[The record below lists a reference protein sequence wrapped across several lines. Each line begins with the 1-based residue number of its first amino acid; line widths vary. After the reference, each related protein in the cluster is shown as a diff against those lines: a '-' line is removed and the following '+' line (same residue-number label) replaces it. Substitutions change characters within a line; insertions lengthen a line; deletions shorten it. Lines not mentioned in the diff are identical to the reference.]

1 MNRYVTFYG
10 IVVIVLTAFLW
21 WIFHQGNALEQAK
34 TIISASEPA
43 TVPDLSISE
52 FWQPF
57 AENLEHPVALLL
69 VQVIIIVFFARLM
82 GILATRIGQPS
93 VVGEIVAG
101 IILGPSVVGGIF
113 PEFSAVLFPAESL
126 KSLQALSQ
134 FGLVLFMFIIGMELD
149 ISILRHQAKSAV
161 IVSHASILF
170 PYVLGVGLSYFLY
183 VEYAPANISFTAF
196 GLFMGI
202 AMSITAFPVLARIV
216 QERGLSKT
224 PVGSMVITCA
234 AADDITAWCILAAV
248 IAVVKAGTAV
258 STLFIIVAALAYVL
272 VMLYVV
278 RPFLVKFAEVYASKE
293 NINRTVIAFIF
304 LLVLIS
310 SFITELIG
318 IHALFGAFLAGA
330 IIPHNLRFKEILA
343 EKIEDISLVLLLPI
357 FFVFTGL
364 RTQIG
369 LLSDGNLWNICLIVI
384 ATAVVGKFFGSAIP
398 ARIVGQS
405 WHNSFVIGALM
416 NTRGLMELV
425 VLNIGYELGV
435 LSPEIFAMMVL
446 MAVLTTMMTGP
457 ALDLIE
463 KLSER
468 LRPAQNAHAASDRY
482 HILISFGVPAMGR
495 KLLQLAMQ
503 MGATPY
509 NNLQITALHITPNS
523 QVSPIDAQIFEQEG
537 FAPVKEMANQLHI
550 DINCIYRTTDDLVK
564 EIEDTVEEGKFD
576 FLLVGSARSLF
587 TTDRTGGI
595 VQRFLDEIDTEIG
608 ILVDRGLDKIKK
620 LLLLLDA
627 PGDMAL
633 LPYVQRFAEG
643 GTQHL
648 TVLQTDQYLSD
659 EKSLIQKNFSESFAV
674 DVLEVTSATVDWPL
688 KGYDLVLIS
697 RRTYEKLTEQSP
709 EWVAKCPN
717 ILIIRS
723 VN

>member
-1 MNRYVTFYG
+1 MNRYVVFYS
-10 IVVIVLTAFLW
+10 IVVVILTAFLW
-21 WIFHQGNALEQAK
+21 WIFHQGHALEQAK
-34 TIISASEPA
+34 QVI
-43 TVPDLSISE
+43 SISKPTTASNLSLNE

-57 AENLEHPVALLL
+57 AENLHHPVALLL
-69 VQVIIIVFFARLM
+69 VQVIVIVFFARLM
-82 GILATRIGQPS
+82 GIFATRIGQPS

-101 IILGPSVVGGIF
+101 IVLGPSVVGGIF
-113 PEFSAVLFPAESL
+113 PEISAILFPAESL

-149 ISILRHQAKSAV
+149 VSILKRQAKSAI

-183 VEYAPANISFTAF
+183 VEYAPDNISFTAF

-248 IAVVKAGTAV
+248 IAVVKAGTAI
-258 STLFIIVAALAYVL
+258 STLFIIAAAIGYVL
-272 VMLYVV
+272 VMLYLV

-330 IIPHNLRFKEILA
+330 IIPHNLHFKEILA
-343 EKIEDISLVLLLPI
+343 EKIEDVSLVLLLPI

-364 RTQIG
+364 RTEIG
-369 LLSDGNLWNICLIVI
+369 LLSDGNLWGICFIVI

-405 WHNSFVIGALM
+405 WHDSFVIGALM

-435 LSPEIFAMMVL
+435 LSPEVFAMMVL

-463 KLSER
+463 KLSDW
-468 LRPAQNAHAASDRY
+468 LRPAETTATDSDRY

-495 KLLQLAMQ
+495 KLLQLATQ
-503 MGATPY
+503 MGAPPY
-509 NNLQITALHITPNS
+509 NNLKVTALHITPNS

-537 FAPVKEMANQLHI
+537 FAPVKEMASQLQI

-564 EIEDTVEEGKFD
+564 EVEDTVEEGNFD

-587 TTDRTGGI
+587 TTDRTGGV
-595 VQRFLDEIDTEIG
+595 VQRFLHEIDTEIG
-608 ILVDRGLDKIKK
+608 ILVDRGLDKVKR

-633 LPYVQRFAEG
+633 LPYVQRFADG
-643 GTQHL
+643 GAQHL

-659 EKSLIQKNFSESFAV
+659 EKNLVQKNFSESFTV
-674 DVLEVTSATVDWPL
+674 DILEVTSAAVDWPL

-709 EWVAKCPN
+709 EWIAKCPN
-717 ILIIRS
+717 ILIVRS